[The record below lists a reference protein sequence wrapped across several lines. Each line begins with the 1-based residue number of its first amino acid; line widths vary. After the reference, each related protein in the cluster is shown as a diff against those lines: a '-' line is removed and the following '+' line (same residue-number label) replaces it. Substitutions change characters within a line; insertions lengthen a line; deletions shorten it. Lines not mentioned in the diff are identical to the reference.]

1 MMDEH
6 FLHHARRRWYL
17 YLPLGAIWSL
27 AAVRVLVD
35 PAPRLPLLF
44 NVTPSL
50 PYTVAIVQY
59 GAGPVRRGDYVI
71 YACRGPAARLFPGLA
86 GQPFFK
92 RVGGVPGDQVQV
104 VGRRVFVNGADAGQ
118 AKRYTAASRL
128 PLEPIA
134 DAVIPPRYFYMQG
147 TSPDSFD
154 SRYRITGLVRA
165 DDIIAVVR
173 PLF

>member
-1 MMDEH
+1 MLRELLIHM
-6 FLHHARRRWYL
+6 RRCWYL
-17 YLPLGAIWSL
+17 YLPLGAIWTL

-35 PAPRLPLLF
+35 PVPRVPLLF

-50 PYTVAIVQY
+50 PYTVAVVQY
-59 GAGPVRRGDYVI
+59 GVRQVGRGDYVI
-71 YACRGPAARLFPGLA
+71 YACRGQAAMLFPGLA

-92 RVGGVPGDQVQV
+92 RVGGVAGDRVQV

-118 AKRYTAASRL
+118 AKRYAAASKL
-128 PLEPIA
+128 LLEPIA
-134 DAVIPPRYFYMQG
+134 DAVIPPQYFYMQG
-147 TSPDSFD
+147 SSPDSFD

>member
-1 MMDEH
+1 MLRELLIHM
-6 FLHHARRRWYL
+6 RRRWYL
-17 YLPLGAIWSL
+17 YLPLGAIWTL

-35 PAPRLPLLF
+35 PVPRVPLLF

-50 PYTVAIVQY
+50 PYTVAVVQY
-59 GAGPVRRGDYVI
+59 GSRQIGRGDYVI
-71 YACRGPAARLFPGLA
+71 YACQGQAAMLFPGLA

-92 RVGGVPGDQVQV
+92 RVSGVAGDRVQV
-104 VGRRVFVNGADAGQ
+104 VDRRVFVNGADAGQ
-118 AKRYTAASRL
+118 AKRYAAASKL

-134 DAVIPPRYFYMQG
+134 DAVIPPQYFYMQG
-147 TSPDSFD
+147 SSPDSFD